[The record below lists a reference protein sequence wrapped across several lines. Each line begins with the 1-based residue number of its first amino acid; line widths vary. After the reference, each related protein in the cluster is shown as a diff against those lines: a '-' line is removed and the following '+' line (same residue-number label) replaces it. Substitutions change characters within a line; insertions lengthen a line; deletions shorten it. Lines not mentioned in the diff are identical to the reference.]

1 MKTRTLGILLL
12 ALVVS
17 LPLAIAVMAHS
28 EQPAGPQASAT
39 TTQLASL
46 SGETAASSE
55 RDGTGIQD
63 ECVPTTCQIS
73 CPLDSCNAGPCE
85 EGSFA
90 KCVCRSGGHAM
101 CGCVPCQ

>member
-28 EQPAGPQASAT
+28 EQPALTQPSAP
-39 TTQLASL
+39 TTQLASV
-46 SGETAASSE
+46 SSTAVSSE
-55 RDGTGIQD
+55 CAETGIQG
-63 ECVPTTCQIS
+63 ECVPATCQIT
-73 CPLDSCNAGPCE
+73 CPADSCSIGPCPE
-85 EGSFA
+85 DWFA
-90 KCVCRSGGHAM
+90 KCICRANGQPM